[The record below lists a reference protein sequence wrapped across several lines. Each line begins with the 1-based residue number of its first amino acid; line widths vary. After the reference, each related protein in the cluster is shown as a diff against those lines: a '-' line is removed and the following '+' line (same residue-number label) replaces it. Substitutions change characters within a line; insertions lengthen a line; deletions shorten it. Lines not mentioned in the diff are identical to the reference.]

1 MCQNIS
7 KEVLLSSFKNQ
18 AKIHSE
24 DRKGTFIQP
33 PCIKKGLRNSN
44 HSMSMVLD
52 TKKSNFGNQQFLR
65 FIFGSLWHVI
75 TKMRHLQ
82 HATIC
87 DKAYYKMQQLLQN
100 AQILLQNATII
111 TKYVGTDNQLFCMTI
126 LSNVMCITQKQL

>member
-18 AKIHSE
+18 AKIHSQ

-65 FIFGSLWHVI
+65 FHIWFI
-75 TKMRHLQ
+75 MAR
-82 HATIC
+82 
-87 DKAYYKMQQLLQN
+87 YYKN
-100 AQILLQNATII
+100 ATPTTCDNMRQGLLQNATVVTKRANFI
-111 TKYVGTDNQLFCMTI
+111 TKCDNYYKI
-126 LSNVMCITQKQL
+126 RRYR